1 MNRCQLAI
9 AVVALVTVSACG
21 SGQLQ
26 LPADA
31 AGTDLF
37 QQGQQFVTEEEWSN
51 AARAFDTLLRNY
63 PTSPFLP
70 DARLGLGRAYYEQD
84 RSDTLLLAID
94 AFKNF
99 LTYHPSHEQVDYS
112 QLMVAMSYMQL
123 MRAPDRDQFYTR
135 EALDE
140 FEAFMEDYPESSYRQ
155 FGVDNMRLVV
165 DTLAAHELGIA
176 KFQIGRKR
184 FEASRLR
191 SEYALRKY
199 PTTGHRCELLYT
211 LAEALRRQGDV
222 ARAKGYYEQL
232 VAEHADCDRVRDA
245 QKRLSRG

>member
-1 MNRCQLAI
+1 MNRYQLAI
-9 AVVALVTVSACG
+9 AVVVLVTVSACG

-155 FGVDNMRLVV
+155 FGVENMRLVV

-176 KFQIGRKR
+176 KFQIGRKQ

-199 PTTGHRCELLYT
+199 PTTTHRCELLYT

-232 VAEHADCDRVRDA
+232 VSEHADCKRVRDA
-245 QKRLSRG
+245 QKILSRG